1 MGTGTEIRRN
11 PRSQR
16 TYLPD
21 YIGGYEFIFSSCTR
35 SVGISESD
43 ARGPLRDVS
52 SVLFCRRRS
61 SFFYGSRVLCF
72 SVSSSAGRFSA
83 FLHPP
88 YSIMRLIIR
97 IARIIII
104 DEQRHCQGIFQIL
117 SRDFSQKTQFFGEIL
132 ELSAYKKDFSAQI
145 PIQHEKTGKICSNI

>member
-11 PRSQR
+11 LRSQR
-16 TYLPD
+16 TKVPD

-43 ARGPLRDVS
+43 ARGPWHGVS

-104 DEQRHCQGIFQIL
+104 DDRSHCQGIFQIL

-132 ELSAYKKDFSAQI
+132 EFRAEKKRFS
-145 PIQHEKTGKICSNI
+145 HVKTPAARKNGKNL

>member
-1 MGTGTEIRRN
+1 MGDCRSKIRRN
-11 PRSQR
+11 LRSQR
-16 TYLPD
+16 TKVPD

-43 ARGPLRDVS
+43 ARGPWHGVS

-104 DEQRHCQGIFQIL
+104 DDRSHCQGIFQIL

-132 ELSAYKKDFSAQI
+132 DFWV
-145 PIQHEKTGKICSNI
+145 GNCF